1 MTCGLSECDRD
12 GTTMDFWGGGGGG
25 DVNFCSRMFTA
36 VAIWWIVGCKF
47 WLYVEGWSMGVGG
60 KTCGR
65 SGEDGER
72 VWGGIST
79 GGDGRLC
86 ADSER
91 ELGKRP

>member
-1 MTCGLSECDRD
+1 M
-12 GTTMDFWGGGGGG
+12 
-25 DVNFCSRMFTA
+25 A
-36 VAIWWIVGCKF
+36 
-47 WLYVEGWSMGVGG
+47 VGG